1 MFNLQDLDDE
11 SKRDIL
17 DRSGQFE
24 DENGE
29 GSNVCKIHREALT
42 TKFKQNADCVAENHD
57 KEKSRRLRGNDL
69 TNAKPVSPAL
79 SKHVL
84 NATGF
89 LLPVGGKICA
99 KCRRELSITIPLPN
113 PWPNKRKLVDMPPPQ
128 TAPLPKRQKV
138 ETRLSM
144 DFLVYGLS
152 KKPKKSEVI
161 FPSIK
166 VEHLPIKQSQMSDI
180 ADPLLIHEFKEE
192 IFEENKATLI
202 QDYSE
207 VYIQQGKF
215 GASEYQNEKENGMV
229 DLEIKEEPINPFVE
243 YE

>member
-152 KKPKKSEVI
+152 KKVKKSDIRSDPNGLGIHNSENENADLGQTRATRTRTTP
-161 FPSIK
+161 PSPTRLGSSSESTK
-166 VEHLPIKQSQMSDI
+166 RSMKNVETGIILF
-180 ADPLLIHEFKEE
+180 LIDQV
-192 IFEENKATLI
+192 A
-202 QDYSE
+202 
-207 VYIQQGKF
+207 V
-215 GASEYQNEKENGMV
+215 V
-229 DLEIKEEPINPFVE
+229 VFVK
-243 YE
+243 